1 MLRIAV
7 PNKGSLAQEAA
18 EMLRKAG
25 YRQRRDDRE
34 LVLVDHDNKCEFFY
48 LRPRDVATY
57 VGAGTVDVGITGR
70 DLLLDSK
77 TAAVEHLPLGFAG
90 STFRVAAPVGVMSS
104 LQDLAGKRIATAYPR
119 LLKHYLAN
127 QGITPAAIVQL
138 DGAVESAVQLGIADA
153 IADVVDTGSTLKAAG
168 LEIVGEPILRSEAVL
183 ITAPTASIGEDVPA
197 GDSRISAAA
206 GHEASPKAVARLAS
220 RLTGVITAREWVL
233 MDYVVPEDKLEVAV
247 AITPG
252 LESPTISPL
261 HEDGWVA
268 VRVMAKRATMNKT
281 MDELH
286 DAGAKGIVV
295 SAILAARF

>member
-7 PNKGSLAQEAA
+7 PNKGSLAQETA

-70 DLLLDSK
+70 DLLVDSK
-77 TAAVEHLPLGFAG
+77 SAAVEHLPLGFAG
-90 STFRVAAPVGVMSS
+90 STFRVAAPIGEI
-104 LQDLAGKRIATAYPR
+104 LRINDLAGKRIATAYPR
-119 LLKHYLAN
+119 LLRHYLAAHH
-127 QGITPAAIVQL
+127 IVPAAIVQL

-168 LEIVGEPILRSEAVL
+168 LEIVGDPILVSEAVL
-183 ITAPTASIGEDVPA
+183 ITAPS
-197 GDSRISAAA
+197 S
-206 GHEASPKAVARLAS
+206 VANPHTIKGIERLAS

-233 MDYVVPEDKLEVAV
+233 MDYVVPEQHLDAAV
-247 AITPG
+247 TITPG
-252 LESPTISPL
+252 LESPTLSPL

-286 DAGAKGIVV
+286 DVGARGIVV